1 MVVSWRDDA
10 ACRESTSMFFH
21 QDQPSVL
28 AFGFCSECPVRVDC
42 LTEALDRHW
51 TEDVGIWG
59 FTTPRQRKLI
69 RQRKLTLAQA
79 WDGSAAWLMEW
90 NGSNL
95 LEQEVARGS
104 SGTEEGHPG

>member
-1 MVVSWRDDA
+1 MSWREAA
-10 ACRESTSMFFH
+10 ACRESTSMYFH
-21 QDQPSVL
+21 EDQPSVL
-28 AFGFCSECPVRVDC
+28 TFQMCSECPVRMDC

-90 NGSNL
+90 DGSNL
-95 LEQEVARGS
+95 LEREVARGS
-104 SGTEEGHPG
+104 SRAEEGDTR